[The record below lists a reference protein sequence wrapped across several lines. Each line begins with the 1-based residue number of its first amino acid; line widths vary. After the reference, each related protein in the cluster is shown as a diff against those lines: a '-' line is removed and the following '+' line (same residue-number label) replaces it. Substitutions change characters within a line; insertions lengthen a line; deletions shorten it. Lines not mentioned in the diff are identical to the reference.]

1 MNGVTCG
8 GRHMCWVKMPRVYTI
23 MGKQAEQNLLLFCLG
38 HRLNRAATN
47 HTGICEAGGAWIISV
62 RWQKPAAAIDLKRRA
77 VIPPNHIMLAPLP
90 GTMEK
95 ERQPAS
101 LQRKGK
107 IDRQQVWIRAVIQCK
122 AQDFSLSQYS
132 GDLRLVRY
140 FPFFSA
146 HGKTVLLRCGG
157 SPASYSARLGK
168 VNYSRAA
175 IKQKR
180 LPEQYLAAG

>member
-1 MNGVTCG
+1 MLLGRVRVHMNGVTCG

-122 AQDFSLSQYS
+122 AQDFSLSQYRIAAISAWSVTSRSFRRMAKPFSS
-132 GDLRLVRY
+132 GAAAPLH
-140 FPFFSA
+140 PTPHA
-146 HGKTVLLRCGG
+146 
-157 SPASYSARLGK
+157 SARSITAEPL
-168 VNYSRAA
+168 
-175 IKQKR
+175 
-180 LPEQYLAAG
+180 